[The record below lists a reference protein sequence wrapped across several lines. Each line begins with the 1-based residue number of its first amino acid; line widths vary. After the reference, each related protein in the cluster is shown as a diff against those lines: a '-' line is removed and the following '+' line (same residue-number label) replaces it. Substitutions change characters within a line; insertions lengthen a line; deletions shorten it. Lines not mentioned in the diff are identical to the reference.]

1 MKKLK
6 VLIIGIGDIGLRI
19 ADIILDRK
27 KFEIVGVLEKDRNK
41 IGKDLGL
48 FLKRKD
54 IGITITESL
63 NDLVSKNK
71 PDVAILSTVSDI
83 ENIYESVKE
92 VLKYKINIITTC
104 EELSYPWIDSPNIS
118 NEINKLAIDKNVA
131 VIGTGINP
139 GFIMDS
145 YPTFLT
151 AVCSKVNNIKVSRI
165 QDASLRRTQFKKK
178 IGVGLELEEFL
189 EKVENKKI
197 RHVGLKESVYMIASR
212 MYWDLNNY
220 KEIITP
226 VIANENIIDKDFQIK
241 VGQVIGVQQIGIG
254 LKDQKE
260 KIILLFK
267 ASLGE
272 LNPIDKIEIKGDPNI
287 VSEIKG
293 GINGDIATAA
303 ITVNTAE
310 QINKAKPGL
319 RTMVDIP
326 LVSYF
331 I

>member
-1 MKKLK
+1 LKKLK